1 MPTSSA
7 LRQPHLHSD
16 ALPQP
21 RQLAALGTVLC
32 LYRPQQ
38 GSELAGW
45 NQAVRAQIQVGV
57 ESDGLR
63 ESLLFFDR
71 DDNCCWRL
79 CLLPDSDFLAWDQLG
94 TQLPSIHATGN
105 TARGV
110 GERLWQR
117 LARRL
122 TGEQWRACPVRLHA
136 MPQAA
141 ASPVL
146 AASLTPVSVLGAA
159 TTREIVRA
167 EGAELAAWD
176 DCCCAQ
182 AALRSVN
189 AAPPVGDL
197 ADFIFR
203 PGLDLRR

>member
-1 MPTSSA
+1 MDSMLITPG
-7 LRQPHLHSD
+7 PHANA
-16 ALPQP
+16 ALPRPQ
-21 RQLAALGTVLC
+21 QLAALGTVLC

-45 NQAVRAQIQVGV
+45 NQAVRAQLQAGV

-71 DDNCCWRL
+71 DDQCCWRL
-79 CLLPDSDFLAWDQLG
+79 CLLPDSDFLAWDQLSAN
-94 TQLPSIHATGN
+94 LPIQPPASAA
-105 TARGV
+105 ARGV
-110 GERLWQR
+110 SERLWQR

-122 TGEQWRACPVRLHA
+122 TGEHWRACPVKLHA
-136 MPQAA
+136 LPQEHA
-141 ASPVL
+141 ASAL
-146 AASLTPVSVLGAA
+146 AASLTPVSTLGAA
-159 TTREIVRA
+159 TTRAIMRA

-182 AALRSVN
+182 AALNSVA
-189 AAPPVGDL
+189 AAPATSEL

-203 PGLDLRR
+203 PDPEFRR

>member
-1 MPTSSA
+1 MLTLSA
-7 LRQPHLHSD
+7 VRDPNPYPD

-21 RQLAALGTVLC
+21 QQLAALGTVLC

-38 GSELAGW
+38 GSELVGW
-45 NQAVRAQIQVGV
+45 KQAVRARIQAGV

-71 DDNCCWRL
+71 DGQCCWRL
-79 CLLPDSDFLAWDQLG
+79 CLLPDSDFLAWDQLSNR
-94 TQLPSIHATGN
+94 LPSTQAAGHAGH
-105 TARGV
+105 GV

-136 MPQAA
+136 LPQGT
-141 ASPVL
+141 SEPVL
-146 AASLTPVSVLGAA
+146 AASLTTVSVLGAS

-182 AALRSVN
+182 AALRSVTA
-189 AAPPVGDL
+189 AAPTGDL
-197 ADFIFR
+197 ADFVFR
-203 PGLDLRR
+203 PEPELRR

>member
-1 MPTSSA
+1 MTLDTTVRPA
-7 LRQPHLHSD
+7 HIVK
-16 ALPQP
+16 ALPRPQ
-21 RQLAALGTVLC
+21 QLAALGTVLC

-45 NQAVRAQIQVGV
+45 NQSVSACIQAGV

-71 DDNCCWRL
+71 DGQCCWRL

-94 TQLPSIHATGN
+94 AQLPVQNPAALAS
-105 TARGV
+105 RGV
-110 GERLWQR
+110 SERLWQR

-136 MPQAA
+136 LPESGAGA
-141 ASPVL
+141 VL
-146 AASLTPVSVLGAA
+146 AASLTPVSSLGAA

-182 AALRSVN
+182 AALRSVD
-189 AAPPVGDL
+189 APVKKGEL
-197 ADFIFR
+197 ADYVFR
-203 PGLDLRR
+203 PDLEFHR

>member
-1 MPTSSA
+1 MLTLSTARAPQSTSG
-7 LRQPHLHSD
+7 

-21 RQLAALGTVLC
+21 QQLAALGTVLC
-32 LYRPQQ
+32 LYRSQQ
-38 GSELAGW
+38 GSELSGW
-45 NQAVRAQIQVGV
+45 NQAVRAQVQAGV

-71 DDNCCWRL
+71 DGQCCWRL
-79 CLLPDSDFLAWDQLG
+79 CLLPDSDFLAWDQLSNR
-94 TQLPSIHATGN
+94 LPSSQVSA
-105 TARGV
+105 ASAPGV

-136 MPQAA
+136 LAQGGDA
-141 ASPVL
+141 PVL
-146 AASLTPVSVLGAA
+146 AASLTTVSVLGAS
-159 TTREIVRA
+159 TTREIIRA

-189 AAPPVGDL
+189 AAASKGDL
-197 ADFIFR
+197 ADFVFR
-203 PGLDLRR
+203 PELDLRR

>member
-1 MPTSSA
+1 MLTRSA
-7 LRQPHLHSD
+7 VRESHLQSD

-45 NQAVRAQIQVGV
+45 NQAVRARIQVGV

-94 TQLPSIHATGN
+94 TQLPSIHAAGN
-105 TARGV
+105 AGRGV

-146 AASLTPVSVLGAA
+146 AASLTTVSVLGAA

-189 AAPPVGDL
+189 AAPPAGEL

-203 PGLDLRR
+203 PELDLRR

>member
-1 MPTSSA
+1 MSLDTPVVPSRVLSS
-7 LRQPHLHSD
+7 
-16 ALPQP
+16 LPRPQ
-21 RQLAALGTVLC
+21 QLAALGTVLC

-45 NQAVRAQIQVGV
+45 NQSVRASIQAGV

-71 DDNCCWRL
+71 DGQCCWRL

-94 TQLPSIHATGN
+94 AQLPTHAAGA
-105 TARGV
+105 TAGRGV
-110 GERLWQR
+110 SERLWQR

-136 MPQAA
+136 LAPAGA
-141 ASPVL
+141 EAVL
-146 AASLTPVSVLGAA
+146 AASLTPVSPLGAA

-182 AALRSVN
+182 AALRSVD
-189 AAPPVGDL
+189 APTPRGEL
-197 ADFIFR
+197 ADYVFKPELEFHR
-203 PGLDLRR
+203 